1 MHVLHMLDVGG
12 SEFPAIGTDF
22 DGFDGIEELD
32 IPDVS
37 QMQRLWEALRKKGL
51 SENQLDKIWNGNAE
65 RICRQIL

>member
-51 SENQLDKIWNGNAE
+51 SENQLDKIWNGNVE